1 MLGSSKAYE
10 ICLSKTLVVVL
21 HLNNSD
27 DYYVCIQE
35 PRTIHAF
42 NFFQCLLCGLLFVPC
57 LTCLGLETKD
67 ARINV
72 VFSYIRDIS

>member
-42 NFFQCLLCGLLFVPC
+42 IFFQCLLCGLLFVPC
-57 LTCLGLETKD
+57 LTCLGL
-67 ARINV
+67 
-72 VFSYIRDIS
+72 